1 MKLHWGWGIGL
12 LYGGFVA
19 MIGVLVSLSMNQKI
33 DLVTEKYYDE
43 EIQYQQKID
52 RINRTRA
59 LKTPVQWHIDGNRLL
74 VDFPDVPGKPTG
86 TIHFYCPA
94 NSKNDRTV
102 TITDQHQVL
111 GLESLPKGHYK
122 LQIDWKAGDQAYWNE
137 GVVNRP

>member
-52 RINRTRA
+52 RMKRA
-59 LKTPVQWHIDGNRLL
+59 HALTTPVQWRMSGNDLL
-74 VDFPDVPGKPTG
+74 VDFPAGLGKATG
-86 TIHFYCPA
+86 TVHFYCPA
-94 NSKNDRTV
+94 NSSNDRTV
-102 TITDQHQVL
+102 TITDQRQTINL
-111 GLESLPKGHYK
+111 ASLPKGHYK
-122 LQIDWKAGDQAYWNE
+122 LQIDWQAGDQTYWNE